1 MICKSV
7 KRKLLMFWE
16 DKCAVCGR
24 QDYLEFHHLIPKEKG
39 GTDEYDNLI
48 VLCGCCHA
56 TVHGRKYNVNKP
68 NCNTSISYEE
78 AKPILEEY
86 FANKIGA
93 SETKER
99 LKLSQKTHL
108 SESALY
114 KRYKREHSIKDFYNN
129 VDLINSNWRNDV
141 SDLEN
146 VIVGQN
152 NRKEN
157 RVANAAI

>member
-1 MICKSV
+1 MVSKSV
-7 KRKLLMFWE
+7 KRKLLLCWE
-16 DKCAVCGR
+16 DKCAVCGK
-24 QDYLEFHHLIPKEKG
+24 QDYLEFHHLIAKEKG

-56 TVHGRKYNVNKP
+56 AVHGRKYNENKP
-68 NCNTSISYEE
+68 ICNTSISYEE

-93 SETKER
+93 KETKDR

-114 KRYKREHSIKDFYNN
+114 KRYKREHSINDFYNN
-129 VDLINSNWRNDV
+129 VDLISSKRRNHVPDTTDV
-141 SDLEN
+141 IIE
-146 VIVGQN
+146 
-152 NRKEN
+152 
-157 RVANAAI
+157 

>member
-1 MICKSV
+1 MVSKSV

-16 DKCAVCGR
+16 DRCAVCGK
-24 QDYLEFHHLIPKEKG
+24 QDYLEFHHLIAKENG
-39 GTDEYDNLI
+39 GTDDYDNLI

-56 TVHGRKYNVNKP
+56 TVHGRKYNKNKP

-78 AKPILEEY
+78 AQPILEEY

-99 LKLSQKTHL
+99 LRLSQKTHL

-114 KRYKREHSIKDFYNN
+114 KRYKREHNIKSFYNN
-129 VDLINSNWRNDV
+129 VDLINSKRRKNV
-141 SDLEN
+141 SDIMD
-146 VIVGQN
+146 VIV
-152 NRKEN
+152 E
-157 RVANAAI
+157 

>member
-1 MICKSV
+1 MVSKSV
-7 KRKLLMFWE
+7 KRKLLLFWE
-16 DKCAVCGR
+16 DKCAVCGK
-24 QDYLEFHHLIPKEKG
+24 QDYLEFHHLIAKEKG

-56 TVHGRKYNVNKP
+56 AVHGRKYNENKP

-93 SETKER
+93 KETKDR

-129 VDLINSNWRNDV
+129 VDLISSKRRNHVPDTTDV
-141 SDLEN
+141 IIE
-146 VIVGQN
+146 
-152 NRKEN
+152 
-157 RVANAAI
+157 